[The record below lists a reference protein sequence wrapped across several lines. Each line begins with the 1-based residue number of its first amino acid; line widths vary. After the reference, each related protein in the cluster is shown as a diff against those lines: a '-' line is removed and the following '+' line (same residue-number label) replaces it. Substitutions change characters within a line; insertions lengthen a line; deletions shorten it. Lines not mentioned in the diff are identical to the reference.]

1 MKNRTIKAGRLFIH
15 KNGIRAGVTVFLLTL
30 LAACGADDN
39 TPDMPQGDIPLDFG
53 VSVDQAVSRA
63 AETTASSLSS
73 MGVYA
78 YHTGSSNLSTSD
90 KPNFMCNQKVERTN
104 SASPWT
110 YSPVKY
116 WPNNPADKVSFYAY
130 GPYAPKGLNVS
141 GTTQSGPPT
150 MEYTIQGA
158 EADQADLVI
167 AGALPNQTYASNNG
181 KVSFKM
187 FHALTRVDI
196 NVTWIRRRG

>member
-63 AETTASSLSS
+63 AEITASSLSS

-78 YHTGSSNLSTSD
+78 YYTGSSNLSTSD
-90 KPNFMCNQKVERTN
+90 KPNFMCNQRWSEPTVHLPGRTH
-104 SASPWT
+104 P
-110 YSPVKY
+110 
-116 WPNNPADKVSFYAY
+116 
-130 GPYAPKGLNVS
+130 
-141 GTTQSGPPT
+141 
-150 MEYTIQGA
+150 
-158 EADQADLVI
+158 
-167 AGALPNQTYASNNG
+167 
-181 KVSFKM
+181 
-187 FHALTRVDI
+187 
-196 NVTWIRRRG
+196 

>member
-15 KNGIRAGVTVFLLTL
+15 KKTGYAPESPSFSRRCSPHAVRTTTRRT
-30 LAACGADDN
+30 CRR
-39 TPDMPQGDIPLDFG
+39 GDIPLDFG
-53 VSVDQAVSRA
+53 VSVDHTVSRA

-78 YHTGSSNLSTSD
+78 YYTGSSNLSTSD

-116 WPNNPADKVSFYAY
+116 WY
-130 GPYAPKGLNVS
+130 
-141 GTTQSGPPT
+141 Q
-150 MEYTIQGA
+150 
-158 EADQADLVI
+158 
-167 AGALPNQTYASNNG
+167 
-181 KVSFKM
+181 
-187 FHALTRVDI
+187 
-196 NVTWIRRRG
+196 

>member
-39 TPDMPQGDIPLDFG
+39 TPDMPQGRHSSGLRCVRRPG
-53 VSVDQAVSRA
+53 TVSRA

-78 YHTGSSNLSTSD
+78 YYTGSSNLSTSD

-116 WPNNPADKVSFYAY
+116 WY
-130 GPYAPKGLNVS
+130 
-141 GTTQSGPPT
+141 Q
-150 MEYTIQGA
+150 
-158 EADQADLVI
+158 
-167 AGALPNQTYASNNG
+167 
-181 KVSFKM
+181 
-187 FHALTRVDI
+187 
-196 NVTWIRRRG
+196 

>member
-1 MKNRTIKAGRLFIH
+1 M
-15 KNGIRAGVTVFLLTL
+15 
-30 LAACGADDN
+30 
-39 TPDMPQGDIPLDFG
+39 
-53 VSVDQAVSRA
+53 
-63 AETTASSLSS
+63 
-73 MGVYA
+73 
-78 YHTGSSNLSTSD
+78 
-90 KPNFMCNQKVERTN
+90 
-104 SASPWT
+104 
-110 YSPVKY
+110 KY

-196 NVTWIRRRG
+196 NVTNVDKATGMTITVLQWAVYWMEKTPSL